1 MAVVLTVNVEV
12 TVELPDGVTE
22 VGFREQ
28 LKALR
33 PGTTQ
38 TKDTGVV

>member
-1 MAVVLTVNVEV
+1 VLTVNAEV

-28 LKALR
+28 LEALS

-38 TKDTGVV
+38 TNDTGVV